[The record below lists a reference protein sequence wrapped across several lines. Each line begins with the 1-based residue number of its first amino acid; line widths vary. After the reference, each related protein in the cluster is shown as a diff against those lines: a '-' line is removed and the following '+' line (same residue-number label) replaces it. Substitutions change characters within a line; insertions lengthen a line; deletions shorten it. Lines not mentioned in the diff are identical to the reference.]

1 MEVSQSIKR
10 SSGVVKEFYEW
21 KLVVSIYNTKVATF
35 KFNCIIKNISYKT
48 NLARFNWSCLMHLAK
63 VIDEVRVEII

>member
-35 KFNCIIKNISYKT
+35 KFNYIIKKSGLTNKKNIINWK
-48 NLARFNWSCLMHLAK
+48 LA
-63 VIDEVRVEII
+63 

>member
-35 KFNCIIKNISYKT
+35 KFNYIIKN
-48 NLARFNWSCLMHLAK
+48 R
-63 VIDEVRVEII
+63 II